1 MKIAS
6 FQVDSH
12 DMIFDNFAAIIIRH
26 FAVSPNFV
34 YKMLVIESAGSR
46 NFFLPQVYF
55 TMPGIALVMGPS
67 PGIGKAI
74 AYRLSRDTFNLV
86 IHDIPSQKA
95 HITEVQV
102 FITQQGGMAITVLG
116 DVSKE
121 SDVRQM
127 VDDVVKRLGGI
138 DAVSLLSHSHPP
150 YCRPGPDI

>member
-1 MKIAS
+1 MLLHIQYSIHCCDLRTRKRRWSGTMMKIAS

-55 TMPGIALVMGPS
+55 TMPGIGLVMGPS

-74 AYRLSRDTFNLV
+74 AYRLSRDTFNLA
-86 IHDIPSQKA
+86 IHAMSRRR
-95 HITEVQV
+95 V
-102 FITQQGGMAITVLG
+102 M
-116 DVSKE
+116 
-121 SDVRQM
+121 SDKWLM
-127 VDDVVKRLGGI
+127 ML
-138 DAVSLLSHSHPP
+138 
-150 YCRPGPDI
+150 